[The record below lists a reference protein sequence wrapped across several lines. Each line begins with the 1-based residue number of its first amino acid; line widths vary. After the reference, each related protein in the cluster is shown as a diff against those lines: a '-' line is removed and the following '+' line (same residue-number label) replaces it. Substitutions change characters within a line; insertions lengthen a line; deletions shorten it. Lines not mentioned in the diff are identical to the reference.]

1 VIFGDALQ
9 ERTLQRARFDLV
21 GDAVGVTA
29 NQMLNSI
36 FVSRAR
42 ERFRVP
48 RSYVAVGRPES
59 GLAPELVGNEQA
71 VVLFDGTHDVGRWE
85 VRDRHGEIDV
95 EHWEYV
101 GRADRGDDVEVG
113 GERPA
118 AGVELFVILMIR
130 RGAKVLIMNEGMKL
144 EVGDVASIAIH
155 SAESEAAGA
164 ALADFGWSRT
174 ASSSSDPLHE

>member
-1 VIFGDALQ
+1 
-9 ERTLQRARFDLV
+9 
-21 GDAVGVTA
+21 
-29 NQMLNSI
+29 MLNSI

-95 EHWEYV
+95 EHWEYI
-101 GRADRGDDVEVG
+101 GLADRSSDVAGAENDD
-113 GERPA
+113 ERPEP
-118 AGVELFVILMIR
+118 GSKLFVILMIR
-130 RGAKVLIMNEGMKL
+130 RGSKAMIMQQGMKL
-144 EVGDVASIAIH
+144 KAGDVASVAIH
-155 SAESEAAGA
+155 SAEVEAAHA
-164 ALADFGWSRT
+164 ALADLGWSRT
-174 ASSSSDPLHE
+174 KSTPSNDAEALVAKPPKRG